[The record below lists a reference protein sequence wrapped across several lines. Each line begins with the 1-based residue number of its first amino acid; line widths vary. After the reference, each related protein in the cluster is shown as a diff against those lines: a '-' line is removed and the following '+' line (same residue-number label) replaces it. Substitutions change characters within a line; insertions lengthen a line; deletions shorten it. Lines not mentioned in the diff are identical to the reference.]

1 VGLAVGGL
9 IGIVI
14 SLALAEQAAVGHWG
28 WLDELGFAWASMSL
42 GMLGIVVALLPLFV
56 YEWSRNLDRDA
67 LEESE

>member
-1 VGLAVGGL
+1 
-9 IGIVI
+9 
-14 SLALAEQAAVGHWG
+14 
-28 WLDELGFAWASMSL
+28 MSL